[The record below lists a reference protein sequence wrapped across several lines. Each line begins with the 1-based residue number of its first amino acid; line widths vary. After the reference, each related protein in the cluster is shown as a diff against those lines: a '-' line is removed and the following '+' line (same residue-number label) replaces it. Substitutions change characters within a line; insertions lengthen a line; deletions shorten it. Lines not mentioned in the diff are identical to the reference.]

1 MKSNFPDTTCFA
13 SLLTGY
19 FVLTEISQCTN
30 LSTQLTGYITIIK
43 AKYISF
49 RIFWSEL
56 FNDLRFKEYFYKW
69 VALRVLP
76 MYFYD
81 IFHQFFCFSV
91 FSVFFSTVGW
101 WYKDTINGLIVI
113 TMCKD
118 HWEYNVT
125 SVTRGTCLV
134 TQPNELTEQQSKVT
148 SFIQN
153 FLVTEYQMLLSFIF
167 AFYTILNNKYHF
179 KLKIVS

>member
-1 MKSNFPDTTCFA
+1 MLCFTFDRIFCANWNLPVYKSFNPTDW
-13 SLLTGY
+13 LHYNHKGKIY
-19 FVLTEISQCTN
+19 
-30 LSTQLTGYITIIK
+30 
-43 AKYISF
+43 F

-56 FNDLRFKEYFYKW
+56 INDLRFKEYFYKW

-76 MYFYD
+76 LYSYD
-81 IFHQFFCFSV
+81 IFHQFFCFKG
-91 FSVFFSTVGW
+91 FSVSFSTVGW

-118 HWEYNVT
+118 HWEYSVT

-167 AFYTILNNKYHF
+167 AFWTILNNKYHF

>member
-1 MKSNFPDTTCFA
+1 MTFSTN
-13 SLLTGY
+13 S
-19 FVLTEISQCTN
+19 FVLEGFLYFSP
-30 LSTQLTGYITIIK
+30 QLVDDT
-43 AKYISF
+43 
-49 RIFWSEL
+49 
-56 FNDLRFKEYFYKW
+56 
-69 VALRVLP
+69 
-76 MYFYD
+76 
-81 IFHQFFCFSV
+81 
-91 FSVFFSTVGW
+91 
-101 WYKDTINGLIVI
+101 KDTINGLIVI

-118 HWEYNVT
+118 HWEYSVT

-167 AFYTILNNKYHF
+167 AFWTILNNKYHF